1 MPSRS
6 PNKSFFMYL
15 SNSPAKKIVFTLAI
29 FSFLILAAS
38 CNNANKNSNT
48 STVANTSETTNNALF
63 NKYKLDKIKLP
74 DGFKIS
80 VYAEVSNARS
90 LCVSPAG
97 TVFVGT
103 RNDKVYAIPD
113 KNNDG
118 NADSVYE
125 IASGLNS
132 ANGVAFKDG
141 SLYIGASSTIYKMD
155 NIESNLVNPP
165 KPTVVYDKFPSDAHH
180 GLRYISFGPDNK
192 LYVGVGAPCNV
203 CIPTK
208 PYYGT
213 ICRINADGTG
223 FEIYATG
230 VRNSVGFD
238 WNPDTKEMWF
248 TDNGR
253 DNLGDTIPS
262 DELNKAPQAGMN
274 FGFPY
279 CHQGNIPDPE
289 FGKGKNCADYTPPV
303 KLLGAHVA
311 SLGIRF
317 NKENK
322 FPAEYKNAIFIAEHG
337 SWNRSIPDGY
347 RVVVLKMDSTGNYSD
362 PIPFAYGWL
371 QDNKEANGRPVDVQF
386 LKDGSLLV
394 SDDYNGVVYKIS
406 YKG

>member
-1 MPSRS
+1 MKRF
-6 PNKSFFMYL
+6 NTFQ
-15 SNSPAKKIVFTLAI
+15 KKIA
-29 FSFLILAAS
+29 FSFLIFAFLILMAG
-38 CNNANKNSNT
+38 CTNKNNNSISS
-48 STVANTSETTNNALF
+48 STGNHQTDSALF

-74 DGFKIS
+74 AGFTIS
-80 VYAEVSNARS
+80 VYAEVPNSRS
-90 LCVSPAG
+90 LCVSPGG

-103 RNDKVYAIPD
+103 RSDKVYAIPD

-118 NADSVYE
+118 YADSVYQ

-141 SLYIGASSTIYKMD
+141 NLYIGAGSTIYRMD
-155 NIESNLVNPP
+155 NIESNLANPP
-165 KPTVVYDKFPSDAHH
+165 KPAVVYDQFPSDAHH

-203 CIPTK
+203 CVPSK

-213 ICRINADGTG
+213 ICRINADGSG
-223 FEIYATG
+223 FEIYASG

-238 WNPDTKEMWF
+238 WNPQTNEMWF

-253 DNLGDTIPS
+253 DMLGDNIPS
-262 DELNKAPQAGMN
+262 DELNKTSQAGMN

-289 FGKGKNCADYTPPV
+289 FGKGKNCADYTPPA

-311 SLGIRF
+311 SLGMRF

-322 FPAEYKNAIFIAEHG
+322 FPPEYKNAIFIAEHG
-337 SWNRSIPDGY
+337 SWNRSIPIGY
-347 RVVVLKMDSTGNYSD
+347 RVVVLKMDANGNYAD
-362 PIPFAYGWL
+362 PVPFAYGWL
-371 QDNKEANGRPVDVQF
+371 QNEKEVNGRPVDVQF
-386 LKDGSLLV
+386 LKDGSLVV

-406 YKG
+406 YKS

>member
-1 MPSRS
+1 MY
-6 PNKSFFMYL
+6 FF
-15 SNSPAKKIVFTLAI
+15 NSAAKKIVLTTVV
-29 FSFLILAAS
+29 FSFLILIAS
-38 CNNANKNSNT
+38 CNNKSSSTNQTANNSEQ
-48 STVANTSETTNNALF
+48 ADKALF
-63 NKYKLDKIKLP
+63 NKYNLSKIKLP
-74 DGFKIS
+74 EGFKIS
-80 VYAEVSNARS
+80 VYAEVPNARS
-90 LCVSPAG
+90 LCVSPSG

-118 NADSVYE
+118 KADSVYQ

-141 SLYIGASSTIYKMD
+141 SLFIGASSTIYKMD
-155 NIESNLVNPP
+155 NIEANLSNPP
-165 KPTVVYDKFPSDAHH
+165 KPTVVYDQFPSDAHH

-213 ICRINADGTG
+213 ICRINEDGSG
-223 FEIYATG
+223 FEIYASG

-238 WNPDTKEMWF
+238 WNPETNEMWF

-253 DNLGDTIPS
+253 DNLGDSIPS
-262 DELNKAPQAGMN
+262 DELNKAPHAGMN

-289 FGKGKNCADYTPPV
+289 FGKGKNCSDYTPPV

-311 SLGIRF
+311 SLGMRF

-322 FPAEYKNAIFIAEHG
+322 FPPEYKNAIFIAEHG
-337 SWNRSIPDGY
+337 SWNRSIPIGY
-347 RVVVLKMDSTGNYSD
+347 RVVVLKKDSSGNYSD
-362 PIPFAYGWL
+362 PVPFAYGWL
-371 QDNKEANGRPVDVQF
+371 QDNKEAIGRPVDVQF

-406 YKG
+406 YNS

>member
-1 MPSRS
+1 ME
-6 PNKSFFMYL
+6 Y
-15 SNSPAKKIVFTLAI
+15 SNSTAKKIVFTLAI
-29 FSFLILAAS
+29 FSFFIMIGS
-38 CNNANKNSNT
+38 CNSKDNHSNQTAANNNAQ
-48 STVANTSETTNNALF
+48 TNDALF

-80 VYAEVSNARS
+80 VYAEVPNARS
-90 LCVSPAG
+90 LCVSPSG

-103 RNDKVYAIPD
+103 RNDKVFAIPD

-118 NADSVYE
+118 YADSVYQ

-141 SLYIGASSTIYKMD
+141 SLFIGASSTIYKMD
-155 NIESNLVNPP
+155 NIEANLANPP
-165 KPTVVYDKFPSDAHH
+165 KPTVIYDQFPSDAHH

-203 CIPTK
+203 CIPSK

-213 ICRINADGTG
+213 ICRINPDGSG
-223 FEIYATG
+223 FEIYASG

-279 CHQGNIPDPE
+279 YHQGNIPDPE
-289 FGKGKNCADYTPPV
+289 FGKGKNSSDYTPPV

-311 SLGIRF
+311 SLGMRF

-322 FPAEYKNAIFIAEHG
+322 FPPEYKNAIFIAEHG
-337 SWNRSIPDGY
+337 SWNRSIPIGY
-347 RVVVLKMDSTGNYSD
+347 RVVVLKMDSNGNPMD
-362 PIPFAYGWL
+362 PVPFAYGWL
-371 QDNKEANGRPVDVQF
+371 QDNKEAIGRPVDVQF

-394 SDDYNGVVYKIS
+394 SDDYNGTVYKIS
-406 YKG
+406 YKN